1 MFRKIATFIVGIVLW
16 GSSSASAEPN
26 LMFTVNVYNDA
37 GVRQALLQRS
47 ENIAGK
53 IFRQAGFAILWKDCS
68 QAQVGKPPTCF
79 GLRDEI
85 AFAVRIVPHS
95 LSLSGEAFGVAF
107 VGSDGQGVQAD
118 VFYSGI
124 EQLTNDSSAN
134 PADIMGHVMA
144 HELGHLLLGLN
155 SHSSLGIMQA
165 HWTDRQLRQMSMGF
179 LKFDKRQSGAIGA
192 RLLSTYVTR
201 QDELEQRGY

>member
-1 MFRKIATFIVGIVLW
+1 MFRKIAIFIVGIVLW
-16 GSSSASAEPN
+16 GSSSAHAWSNP
-26 LMFTVNVYNDA
+26 MFTVNVYNDA
-37 GVRQALLQRS
+37 RVSPALLQHS
-47 ENIAGK
+47 ESIAGK
-53 IFRQAGFAILWKDCS
+53 IFQQAGFAILWKDCS
-68 QAQVGKPPTCF
+68 QAHVERQKMCLGTP
-79 GLRDEI
+79 DEI

-107 VGSDGQGVQAD
+107 VGSDGQGTQAD

-179 LKFDKRQSGAIGA
+179 LKFDKRQSEAIGT
-192 RLLSTYVTR
+192 RLLSVYVMR
-201 QDELEQRGY
+201 QDELERRGY